1 MTDMELDTVYTALA
15 ETLGR
20 VGEANTPLFLSTL
33 CLSLL
38 AKQDDADMALNL
50 MTQAE
55 GLM

>member
-1 MTDMELDTVYTALA
+1 MTDMELDAVYTALA

-20 VGEANTPLFLSTL
+20 VGEANAPLFLSTL

-38 AKQDDADMALNL
+38 AQQENAAIALNL
-50 MTQAE
+50 ITQSE